1 MLAATGAT
9 MRSTRPLASVVHGVV
24 GALVLALGC
33 PAIAEGA
40 PTPWWLRTDLGP
52 PDPASPFAQMWTPSI
67 DDAIGS
73 GGLRLSS
80 AGQGG
85 GATPR
90 GVAPSHA
97 IATVGRGEGLED
109 LSGFDGR
116 EALAEHQVA
125 KTPSVDRH
133 IPPDVIQRVV
143 RDNYGRFESC
153 YEVGLRANK
162 ALEGRVIIKFVIDRA
177 GTVAFAADAGSDLPD
192 DGVIAC
198 VVRAFDT
205 LVFPEGTDSVV
216 AVVYGLALNRS
227 ERSR

>member
-1 MLAATGAT
+1 
-9 MRSTRPLASVVHGVV
+9 MRSTRPVASVVHGVV
-24 GALVLALGC
+24 GALVLALGR
-33 PAIAEGA
+33 PSIAEGA

-52 PDPASPFAQMWTPSI
+52 PDPASPLAQMWTPSI

-90 GVAPSHA
+90 GVALSHA
-97 IATVGRGEGLED
+97 IATVGHGEGLED

-116 EALAEHQVA
+116 DALAEHQVA
-125 KTPSVDRH
+125 KAPPSADRH
-133 IPPDVIQRVV
+133 IPPDVIKRVV
-143 RDNYGRFESC
+143 HDNYGRFESC
-153 YEVGLRANK
+153 YEVGLRSNK
-162 ALEGRVIIKFVIDRA
+162 TLEGRVVIKFVIDRA

-192 DGVIAC
+192 DGVVAC

-205 LVFPEGTDSVV
+205 LVFPEGSDSVV